1 MATTATQGTTGQE
14 QAQNNTDWKTM
25 LMIAQVLGSKSPLQA
40 LGFALGMYG
49 GDYFRRGQKN
59 RDEDN
64 KSGFHQGQQ
73 GDATDTATADATSAY
88 VPRDNGL
95 SGALNP
101 NVSNFFPLNQSEV
114 PEYNRINPDEDSLAV
129 QRAKQAA
136 YQNQQAQNANA
147 AGLGNLL
154 LGSGIDFLNAKYG
167 GGNNGY
173 TFNPNDYLITNFLGR
188 LG

>member
-1 MATTATQGTTGQE
+1 MATTATQGTTGQT
-14 QAQNNTDWKTM
+14 QDNNNWKMMM
-25 LMIAQVLGSKSPLQA
+25 LIAQALGSKSPLQA

-49 GDYFRRGQKN
+49 GDYLRRGSQRKD
-59 RDEDN
+59 REG
-64 KSGFHQGQQ
+64 KSNFYNQQ
-73 GDATDTATADATSAY
+73 QNDGATDTATADATSAY